1 MSDPRSI
8 LAERIE
14 RFTAVVDALPATA
27 WSAPSP
33 CAGWTAADVLAHV
46 IDTQR
51 DFLAGHGVTLAVRPA
66 GDPPA
71 AWAAHRAA
79 VYAVD
84 HAVLDREYDGFFGPT
99 TVGATLVDVYGFDLL
114 VHRWDIATAAGRHA
128 PFTDAE
134 LDDVE
139 RSVAGFGDMLYA
151 EGICGPPVAVAPD
164 ADRTVRVLGLLGRDA
179 AALTRPSASH
189 A

>member
-8 LAERIE
+8 LAERAE
-14 RFTAVVDALPATA
+14 RFTAVVDALPAAA

-46 IDTQR
+46 VDTQR
-51 DFLAGHGVTLAVRPA
+51 DFLTGHGVVLKARPA
-66 GDPPA
+66 GEPPA

-79 VYAVD
+79 VDAVD
-84 HAVLDREYDGFFGPT
+84 QAVLDREYDGFFGPT

-114 VHRWDIATAAGRHA
+114 VHRWDIAATDGRHA

-134 LDDVE
+134 LDDLE
-139 RSVAGFGDMLYA
+139 RAIAGFGDALYA
-151 EGICGPPVAVAPD
+151 EGICGPPVAVPPG

-179 AALTRPSASH
+179 AAVTPPSASR